1 MRLTFVLL
9 ILLITACDLLPKSQ
23 LDRVRDSGELR
34 VLTRNSGTT
43 YYEGPN
49 GPAGLEYDLAAGFAE
64 YLGVKLNIETPE
76 SLSQI
81 LRKIQFGAAD
91 MAAAGLTV
99 TAERQAVLDFST
111 SYQRITPQL
120 VYRVGIRTPKN
131 LNELQGN
138 LEVVA
143 DSSHAER
150 LRVLQDEYPNLS
162 FQENSELE
170 SEQLLNLVWEQV
182 IDYTVADSNEVAI
195 SRRFYPELRVAFDI
209 SSAEPLAW
217 AFPRGE
223 DRSLIEKADEYLKTL
238 KDNGKLD
245 RLLERYYGYVTD
257 FDYVGTRRYMK
268 HMEQRL
274 PQFRQ
279 WFEEAGDMTG
289 IDWRLLAAIG
299 YQESHWNPKAVSPT
313 GVRGIMMLTRDTMQ
327 HLGITKSRLDP
338 QASIEGGA
346 RYIARVKNRIPK
358 RIGEPDRTWMALAA
372 YNVGFG
378 HLEDAR
384 VLAQSEGADQ
394 DKWIDVKKYLPLLS
408 QKKWYKQTRHG
419 YARGNEPVRYVENI
433 RSYYDILVWVTD
445 RDNVPKPRSP
455 ALTIESPAL

>member
-23 LDRVRDSGELR
+23 LDRVKDSGELR

-120 VYRVGIRTPKN
+120 VYRVGVRTPKN

-150 LRVLQDEYPNLS
+150 LRALQDEYPNLS

-279 WFEEAGDMTG
+279 WFEEAGEMTG